1 MVESRVTLAEV
12 TKDNVDKVLALRV
25 KPGQSCYVADNA
37 RSLAEAYVY
46 PDRAR
51 PWAVCAGGEP
61 VGFLMLDEVGPDH
74 PEAPGGRASYFLWR
88 LMIGAEHQG
97 RGYGRAA
104 VLALIDRVK
113 KLPDSRGLSTSFVP
127 GDGGPGPFYERL
139 GFKPTGE
146 EEGGETVVRLDW

>member
-1 MVESRVTLAEV
+1 MAETNVELTEV

-25 KPGQSCYVADNA
+25 KPEQSRYVADNA

-51 PWAVCAGGEP
+51 PWAVCVGDEP
-61 VGFLMLDEVGPDH
+61 VGFLMLDQVGPDH
-74 PEAPGGRASYFLWR
+74 PEAPEGRASYFLWR
-88 LMIGAEHQG
+88 LMIAAEHQG
-97 RGYGRAA
+97 RGYGRGA

-127 GDGGPGPFYERL
+127 GDGSPGPFYERL

-146 EEGGETVVRLDW
+146 EEGGEIVVRLNW